1 MVGFIGTCTSMAVER
16 GSSGE
21 QLAAYVTLEGLRILR
36 YVANVAE
43 VIFKGVKVHGGVA
56 VALTGMVN
64 DCGRVTYFF
73 LSVHVDV
80 DFKKDFQFREIL
92 QVDPGEG

>member
-43 VIFKGVKVHGGVA
+43 VIFKGVEVHRGVA
-56 VALTGMVN
+56 MALTGMVN
-64 DCGRVTYFF
+64 DCSRLTYFF
-73 LSVHVDV
+73 LGVHVNI
-80 DFKKDFQFREIL
+80 DFEKNF
-92 QVDPGEG
+92 